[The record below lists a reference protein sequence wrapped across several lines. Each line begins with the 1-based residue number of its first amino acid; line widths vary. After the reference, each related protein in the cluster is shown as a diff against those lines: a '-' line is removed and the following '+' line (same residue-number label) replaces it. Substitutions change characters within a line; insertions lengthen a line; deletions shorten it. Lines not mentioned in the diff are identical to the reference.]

1 MLCRFFSLRGWLVD
15 ELDES
20 VVYAHPCMHR
30 IDGLARR
37 GAPPFRHQD
46 IVFSSLFCEPKSE
59 LLAPAIV
66 HMAEHKKSEIIFAW
80 CPPPQQRSCPVGARV
95 FC

>member
-1 MLCRFFSLRGWLVD
+1 MQCRFFSLRGWLVD

-37 GAPPFRHQD
+37 GAPPFRHQY
-46 IVFSSLFCEPKSE
+46 IMRFPLFFFVSPKVSY
-59 LLAPAIV
+59 LAPAIV
-66 HMAEHKKSEIIFAW
+66 HMAEHIKKV
-80 CPPPQQRSCPVGARV
+80 RSFLHGVPSSVLGTIPHAR
-95 FC
+95 